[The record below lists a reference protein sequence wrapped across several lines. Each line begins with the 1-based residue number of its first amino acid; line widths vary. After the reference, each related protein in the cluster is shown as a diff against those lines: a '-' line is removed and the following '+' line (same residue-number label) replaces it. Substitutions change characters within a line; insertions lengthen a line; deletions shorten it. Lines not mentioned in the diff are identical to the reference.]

1 MMCGL
6 HGYLGYTQPLFAQ
19 GIMGLKN
26 LYDAKPVSIYILGR
40 EAEGDLKRPF
50 KGAASMFGGAF
61 VFLLCRVSGFIVR
74 LCTSF
79 LGRTCVRFLLFFL
92 LELGVDLA
100 F

>member
-1 MMCGL
+1 MCGL
-6 HGYLGYTQPLFAQ
+6 HGYLGYTQHLFAQ

-50 KGAASMFGGAF
+50 KGAASMFGGGFA
-61 VFLLCRVSGFIVR
+61 FLLCRVSGCIVR
-74 LCTSF
+74 LCASF
-79 LGRTCVRFLLFFL
+79 LGRTCVRFLPFFL
-92 LELGVDLA
+92 LGVVVDLV